1 MTPAREAALWADT
14 LAVKLLT
21 ASSTFATHPE
31 RVEAMK
37 RALTEAWPGL
47 RDRMAQ
53 LEQTVGA
60 RG

>member
-1 MTPAREAALWADT
+1 MTPARETALWADT
-14 LAVKLLT
+14 LARRLLV

-31 RVEAMK
+31 RLEAMK
-37 RALTEAWPGL
+37 LALHDAWPGL